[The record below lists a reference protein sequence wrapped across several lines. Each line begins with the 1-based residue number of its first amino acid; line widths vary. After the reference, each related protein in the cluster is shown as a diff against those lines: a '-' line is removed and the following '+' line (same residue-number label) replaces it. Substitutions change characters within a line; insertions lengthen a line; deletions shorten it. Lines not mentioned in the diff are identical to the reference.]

1 MIKKK
6 FLLEKIIKLEENENN
21 LNKKIINLET
31 ELKLISQK
39 FDLLENYCKE
49 VNEGIKNK
57 INQFFEPIEFEDEKK
72 KAELERKKFVED
84 MLNMYSYE

>member
-6 FLLEKIIKLEENENN
+6 FLLEKIIKLEEKEKK
-21 LNKKIINLET
+21 LNKKISNLET

-49 VNEGIKNK
+49 VNEGIKNQ